1 MLSMILIL
9 MNGLQLILYKI
20 SKKILFLNIFNISLI
35 TYLFGNLNLEFNI
48 IILYIFSLLNLKYFG
63 KLIIDFQLI
72 IYSCIVY

>member
-35 TYLFGNLNLEFNI
+35 SYLFGNLNLEFNI